1 MGKLVGLIS
10 SLAVFLAAS
19 PALAQEWGEY
29 DAESYPK
36 KMVTRPL
43 LLAPSMFEVQF
54 GGASNMFAGEGFDGD
69 DRFRSKVDFRYAVG
83 TRFQFGADSE
93 LDAFPTDDFAVR
105 NLSAWGEYNLVPTIS
120 GRVGVFMVV
129 PHDFVEDKLGDAE
142 FGVRAG
148 LPMKLRLGDNAAF
161 VANGNIALLDGD
173 SILSAPVGLQLNLM
187 ESFVVQIDT
196 GIETINFEFEDDD
209 MTGEDTW
216 NLPLGFGAT
225 LSLTRKID
233 ITAQFRFSD
242 IANHT
247 EDRWVLAF
255 FSFRG

>member
-10 SLAVFLAAS
+10 SLAVFVAAS

-93 LDAFPTDDFAVR
+93 LDAFPTDDFQVR
-105 NLSAWGEYNLVPTIS
+105 NLSAWAEYNLVPTIS
-120 GRVGVFMVV
+120 ARAGAYMVALRDG
-129 PHDFVEDKLGDAE
+129 DFGAE

-148 LPMKLRLGDNAAF
+148 VPMKFRMGDNAAL
-161 VANGNIALLDGD
+161 VANANISILDGD
-173 SILSAPVGLQLNLM
+173 SILAIPVGLQLNLM

-196 GIETINFEFEDDD
+196 GLETINFEFEDDD